1 VAVLTNYNENLI
13 WIIQL
18 NLIFAQQNQKA
29 MKKIIFTIVLF
40 VAATCMI
47 FAQNNNTQGQGQ
59 GQQGQ
64 GQGQGQQGQGQG
76 QNQKK
81 DIQPDMQKDTVA
93 LFQGHF
99 AGPIKAV
106 DILLSDSLTLNKIG
120 VMIVGFDLVYRQD
133 TSTVTFSSKTCKL
146 TADMKTALKTL
157 KSGQNF
163 AFKNIRIM
171 AGKNGVPIKPTYD
184 FIEMFIE
191 NAQK

>member
-1 VAVLTNYNENLI
+1 
-13 WIIQL
+13 
-18 NLIFAQQNQKA
+18 
-29 MKKIIFTIVLF
+29 MKKIFFTITLF

-47 FAQNNNTQGQGQ
+47 FAQNNNNQGQGQGQGQ

-64 GQGQGQQGQGQG
+64 GQGQGQQG
-76 QNQKK
+76 QKK

-99 AGPIKAV
+99 AGPIKAA
-106 DILLSDSLTLNKIG
+106 DILKEDSLTLNKIG
-120 VMIVGFDLVYRQD
+120 LMIVGFDLVYRQD
-133 TSTVTFSSKTCKL
+133 TSTVKYESKTCKL
-146 TADMKTALKTL
+146 TADMKTALKAL
-157 KSGQNF
+157 KAGQNF

-171 AGKNGVPIKPTYD
+171 GKDGVPKKPTYD